1 MMTLRTPF
9 RFTLTNKVETFMS
22 AIAHSASH
30 SHSAAPEQPSEENR
44 RDFLILATSVAS
56 AAGVAGAAWPFIQSW
71 SPSADVL
78 SQATTEVDVSSL
90 GKGQM
95 ITVPWQGK
103 PVFILHR
110 TEEQIAAARKA
121 DGEKLPDPAKDADR
135 AQKPEILVL
144 LALCTH
150 LGCVPQPIGTGNFGG
165 FLCPCHGSHY
175 DTSGRIRQGP
185 APKNLE
191 VPHYTF
197 KGESVLVIGKAV

>member
-1 MMTLRTPF
+1 MT
-9 RFTLTNKVETFMS
+9 
-22 AIAHSASH
+22 AHAHAHSPAH
-30 SHSAAPEQPSEENR
+30 SHSPVASEPEEESR
-44 RDFLILATSVAS
+44 RDFLILATGAVS
-56 AAGVAGAAWPFIQSW
+56 AVGVAGAAWPFIKSW

-78 SQATTEVDVSSL
+78 SQATTEVDISAL
-90 GKGQM
+90 AKGQM

-110 TEEQIAAARKA
+110 TDEQIAAAKKG
-121 DGEKLPDPAKDADR
+121 DGEKLPDPAQDADR
-135 AQKPEILVL
+135 AQKPEYLVL
-144 LALCTH
+144 LAICTH

-191 VPHYTF
+191 VPFYTF
-197 KGESVLVIGKAV
+197 KDEKVLVIGKAVG

>member
-1 MMTLRTPF
+1 
-9 RFTLTNKVETFMS
+9 MS
-22 AIAHSASH
+22 ASAHSTAH
-30 SHSAAPEQPSEENR
+30 SHSPVPEQPEEESR
-44 RDFLILATSVAS
+44 RDFLILATGAVS
-56 AAGVAGAAWPFIQSW
+56 AVGVAGAAWPFIRSW

-78 SQATTEVDVSSL
+78 SQATTEVDISAL

-110 TEEQIAAARKA
+110 TDEQIASAKKG
-121 DGEKLPDPAKDADR
+121 DVEKLPDPAKDAER
-135 AQKPEILVL
+135 AQKPEYLVL
-144 LALCTH
+144 LAICTH

-191 VPHYTF
+191 VPFYAF
-197 KGESVLVIGKAV
+197 KDDKTLVIGKSVG